1 MHDAVQFELHGKPAV
16 AVIEDVFE
24 PLAEAK
30 KELMGL
36 PDFEAIIIE
45 HPIGNPEDAA
55 VKGAEIVKQ
64 AIQWLTRGSLT

>member
-24 PLAEAK
+24 PLADAK

-36 PDFEAIIIE
+36 PEFEAIIIE
-45 HPIGNPEDAA
+45 HPIGAHQEAA
-55 VKGAEIVKQ
+55 AKGAGIAKQ
-64 AIQWLTRGSLT
+64 AIQWLTRGPSA